1 MDTKDLL
8 FETRAAL
15 TANPMRTFLTVLGIV
30 IGIASVIAML
40 SIGQG
45 AQASINSRISALG
58 SNVLT
63 VSPGGGGNRPGA
75 VSTGG
80 NTQSLK
86 IPDVDAIKKLPLVEY
101 VAPIVN
107 SRTQVIA
114 GSKNTNVSVYGTVP
128 EYMTIRSLEL
138 DSGIFFTDAHNRS
151 FAKVAVLGPTTRD
164 TLFGTGVDA
173 VGQKVKIKSN
183 SYTVIGITKSK
194 GGTGFGNTDEA
205 VYIPIQTAMHYISG
219 GISVNSISVTTK
231 NTGDMSAL
239 QDSLT
244 TLLLA
249 RHKITNKD
257 LADFNVF
264 NQADLA
270 NTASSVASIFTIL
283 LGSVAGISL
292 LVGGIGIMNMMLT
305 TVRERTKEI
314 GLRKAIGATKKDISR
329 QFLIESI
336 VVTSLGG
343 IIGII
348 LGVGVSLIIN
358 ATGLFTTSISSTS
371 IVLSFSVS
379 ALIGIVFGYYPAKKA
394 SELNPIDALRY
405 E

>member
-1 MDTKDLL
+1 M
-8 FETRAAL
+8 
-15 TANPMRTFLTVLGIV
+15 
-30 IGIASVIAML
+30 
-40 SIGQG
+40 
-45 AQASINSRISALG
+45 
-58 SNVLT
+58 
-63 VSPGGGGNRPGA
+63 
-75 VSTGG
+75 
-80 NTQSLK
+80 
-86 IPDVDAIKKLPLVEY
+86 
-101 VAPIVN
+101 
-107 SRTQVIA
+107 
-114 GSKNTNVSVYGTVP
+114 
-128 EYMTIRSLEL
+128 
-138 DSGIFFTDAHNRS
+138 
-151 FAKVAVLGPTTRD
+151 
-164 TLFGTGVDA
+164 
-173 VGQKVKIKSN
+173 
-183 SYTVIGITKSK
+183 
-194 GGTGFGNTDEA
+194 
-205 VYIPIQTAMHYISG
+205 YIPAQTAMQYISG
-219 GISVNSISVTTK
+219 GTSVNSISVTTK
-231 NTGDMSAL
+231 NTSDMTTL
-239 QDSLT
+239 QESLT

-249 RHKITNKD
+249 RHKIANKD

-270 NTASSVASIFTIL
+270 STASSVASIFTIL

-358 ATGLFTTSISSTS
+358 ATGLFTTSISSSS

-379 ALIGIVFGYYPAKKA
+379 ALIGILFGYYPAKKA